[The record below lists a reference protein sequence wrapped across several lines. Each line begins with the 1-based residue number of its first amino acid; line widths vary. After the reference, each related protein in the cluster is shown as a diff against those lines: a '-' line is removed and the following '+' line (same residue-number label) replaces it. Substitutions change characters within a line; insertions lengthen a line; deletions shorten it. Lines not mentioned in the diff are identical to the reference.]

1 MKLGQRLQT
10 AIKILTSSNL
20 GNSVNGQ
27 VLRNYGSSGHFTPST
42 QLRGITY
49 KAIDKIGM
57 SVSGY
62 KPQLQRRV
70 GETVETHP
78 IYTLAA
84 QPNPNQSGHYFH
96 HLEAMIYEIYGE
108 TFWYKVRGDRS
119 GKVKQLYL
127 LNPAQIELKFNQGEL
142 IGYILHKANGEQVP
156 FEIDEIYHDKRPNP
170 FNEWRGLSVMERAS
184 QYIDIELTTTSFT
197 LNYMR
202 NNASPSGIVSLPD
215 MDRDAF
221 KQFAAQWREGYEGP
235 ENAGKTAFIRGGEAS
250 FKAVGATLKDVDQKI
265 TRDMAKDDVL
275 MMFDVPKGLLGTSGD
290 KGMGR
295 AETEALEYIFAKY
308 KVEPMMDRLDEI
320 YENLAKEMDA
330 RDTFAEVTHESTV
343 PEDKNYLLQQNKE
356 GVGRW
361 ITINEARQASGLP
374 PLEKGGDE
382 LGTPPA
388 APTAATD
395 NAKAAKKIVLKK
407 KLTKAEMAKKLN
419 QEQEAFRKNLIAT
432 NEIYEKKYKSV
443 LSKFVSNQEDTV
455 ISRINAS
462 NKAFEEWLF
471 DVKNEAEKLA
481 ELLVPVVLELMEAQG
496 EDVTNFVSGEL
507 LTISPEI
514 RRKVDQNVLQISGV
528 FNADTIKA
536 LEKTLSD
543 GQTKGESLVKL
554 KKRVEDVYG
563 DAKGYRAERIAR
575 TETLKASNNTA
586 ELVYQQSGY
595 NEVEW
600 FTNPGACEFCS
611 TFQGQS
617 KKIGTSFLNVGDSVT
632 GNNGGQMTVSYEN
645 ILTPPLHPNCTCSL
659 VPR

>member
-10 AIKILTSSNL
+10 AIKVLTSSNL
-20 GNSVNGQ
+20 GNSINGQ
-27 VLRNYGSSGHFTPST
+27 VLRNYGSGGSFAPNT

-49 KAIDKIGM
+49 KAVDKIGM
-57 SVSGY
+57 SVSKY
-62 KPQLQRRV
+62 RPQIQRRL
-70 GETVETHP
+70 GETLETHP
-78 IYTLAA
+78 IYALAS

-108 TFWYKVRGDRS
+108 TFWYKARGESSR
-119 GKVKQLYL
+119 KVKELYL
-127 LNPAQIELKFNQGEL
+127 LNPAQMELKFNQGEL
-142 IGYILHKANGEQVP
+142 VGYILHKANGEQVP
-156 FEIDEIYHDKRPNP
+156 FELEEIYHDKRPNP

-215 MDRDAF
+215 MDREAF

-250 FKAVGATLKDVDQKI
+250 FKAVGATLKDIDQKI

-275 MMFDVPKGLLGTSGD
+275 MMFDVPKGLLGMSGD
-290 KGMGR
+290 KGLGR

-308 KVEPMMDRLDEI
+308 KVEPMLDRLDEI
-320 YENLAKEMDA
+320 YENFAKELDQ
-330 RDTFAEVTHESTV
+330 RDMNAIVTHESTI
-343 PEDKNYLLQQNKE
+343 PEDKEYILQQNKE

-361 ITINEARQASGLP
+361 ITINEARQYSGLP
-374 PLEKGGDE
+374 ALDKDGDQ

-388 APTAATD
+388 APAAD
-395 NAKAAKKIVLKK
+395 SSKAAKKIVLKK
-407 KLTKAEMAKKLN
+407 KLTKAEMTKKLN
-419 QEQEAFRKNLIAT
+419 KEQEDFRKELVAT

-443 LSKFVSNQEDTV
+443 LTNFAANQEDEV
-455 ISRINAS
+455 ISKINAS
-462 NKAFEEWLF
+462 NKSFEEWLF
-471 DVKNEAEKLA
+471 DIKNEAEKLA
-481 ELLVPVVLELMEAQG
+481 GLLVPVILELMEAQG

-514 RRKVDQNVLQISGV
+514 RKQVDQNILQIAGV
-528 FNADTIKA
+528 YNADTIKE
-536 LEKTLSD
+536 LEKTLTE

-554 KKRVEDVYG
+554 KKRVEEVYS

-586 ELVYQQSGY
+586 EIVYQQSGY

-600 FTNPGACEFCS
+600 FTNPGACEFCRS
-611 TFQGQS
+611 FSGRTKQ
-617 KKIGTSFLNVGDSVT
+617 IGTPFLKEGDKIT
-632 GNNGGQMTVSYEN
+632 GADGGQMTITYSDVP
-645 ILTPPLHPNCTCSL
+645 TPPLHPNCTCSL